1 MTRVPRVALQFALV
15 LIFAVVIVFWYYR
28 WYYRFGMRNPGQV
41 AVTYVGSHD
50 VGSQMANYIK
60 EGRYDD
66 AVRFARQSLQNRASD
81 TFIYQEIATTYL
93 VRAQKDDPSQ
103 RDQWV
108 ANAVSYADK
117 ALSVYSKSERNAGV
131 QLLETART
139 FEIAGD
145 LSTTE
150 RCAHYE
156 RAANLLEDRGPLL
169 QGDQLALKGRTFPL
183 APLRKENERIVAEV
197 QEKAAKA
204 GCK

>member
-1 MTRVPRVALQFALV
+1 MLFPMLSKRCPSTRKARTTQAFS
-15 LIFAVVIVFWYYR
+15 
-28 WYYRFGMRNPGQV
+28 FG
-41 AVTYVGSHD
+41 
-50 VGSQMANYIK
+50 
-60 EGRYDD
+60 
-66 AVRFARQSLQNRASD
+66 
-81 TFIYQEIATTYL
+81 
-93 VRAQKDDPSQ
+93 
-103 RDQWV
+103 
-108 ANAVSYADK
+108 
-117 ALSVYSKSERNAGV
+117 
-131 QLLETART
+131 TART

>member
-15 LIFAVVIVFWYYR
+15 LVFAVVIVF

-93 VRAQKDDPSQ
+93 GPSAEGRSQ
-103 RDQWV
+103 P
-108 ANAVSYADK
+108 
-117 ALSVYSKSERNAGV
+117 
-131 QLLETART
+131 ARPMGGKCC
-139 FEIAGD
+139 F
-145 LSTTE
+145 L
-150 RCAHYE
+150 C
-156 RAANLLEDRGPLL
+156 
-169 QGDQLALKGRTFPL
+169 
-183 APLRKENERIVAEV
+183 
-197 QEKAAKA
+197 
-204 GCK
+204 